1 MHSEHRIHIFINKK
15 QFEFEHH
22 VQTGE
27 HLKHRAGIPL
37 GDVLFLQRPG
47 EDEVIPNDAKITLRN
62 GEHFHSQPPADYGL
76 GAALLEEAGVASG
89 RATLHPEPGG
99 WVFMV
104 ISNYQLPAGFAPN
117 RVDLLVKLPPGFPDA
132 APDMFWVHPEVRAP
146 NGVVPKATSP
156 ECLLGKNWQR
166 FSWHLAPGAWKPG
179 VSELRDFLRCISSR
193 FLRMN

>member
-62 GEHFHSQPPADYGL
+62 GEHFHSQPHRLWL
-76 GAALLEEAGVASG
+76 G
-89 RATLHPEPGG
+89 GG
-99 WVFMV
+99 
-104 ISNYQLPAGFAPN
+104 
-117 RVDLLVKLPPGFPDA
+117 
-132 APDMFWVHPEVRAP
+132 
-146 NGVVPKATSP
+146 TS
-156 ECLLGKNWQR
+156 
-166 FSWHLAPGAWKPG
+166 
-179 VSELRDFLRCISSR
+179 
-193 FLRMN
+193 